1 MRPSVQY
8 WLTRRSD
15 TPQRRD
21 ASRMEIYPFIS
32 PISHLRPDRIKLDT
46 LYTNIGRKTIYAAV
60 YQQKIGMVI
69 PAYKHTSF
77 HCWADSGL
85 LPVRTCTRRHTKKA
99 GVHRS
104 KCTPDEI
111 LSLPTVS
118 DFLFVLLLLCLP
130 LLFLKQ
136 MFADGAC
143 FCFFMEQICYMPLA
157 VIHHHQIVF
166 LTVGILHSLCGLA
179 FLLRANSPSCFIQLK
194 GVKFSRL
201 CLQFGVLFKGIVKLG
216 GILGFACFQLFQPAI
231 QSADFLTEAVIGSIL
246 WNSIR
251 RSSTAFSER
260 NSSKSSVI
268 SAIRLARSRCFKD
281 ILVLSVSAGR
291 STPYYYKA
299 DGVMEAYIRIG
310 NESVIA
316 PSYGFL
322 AKRANGS
329 VANSPYVNISREY
342 MKQTNNIWYQIYQ
355 VVKEN
360 CTVELSGATPQD
372 DVMERL
378 LRVRRGI

>member
-15 TPQRRD
+15 TSQRRD

-118 DFLFVLLLLCLP
+118 AFLFVLLLLCLP

-143 FCFFMEQICYMPLA
+143 FCFFMEQICYMPACCHTSSSDRISHRRHPALA
-157 VIHHHQIVF
+157 V
-166 LTVGILHSLCGLA
+166 
-179 FLLRANSPSCFIQLK
+179 R
-194 GVKFSRL
+194 
-201 CLQFGVLFKGIVKLG
+201 FGV
-216 GILGFACFQLFQPAI
+216 PA
-231 QSADFLTEAVIGSIL
+231 QGE
-246 WNSIR
+246 
-251 RSSTAFSER
+251 
-260 NSSKSSVI
+260 
-268 SAIRLARSRCFKD
+268 
-281 ILVLSVSAGR
+281 
-291 STPYYYKA
+291 
-299 DGVMEAYIRIG
+299 
-310 NESVIA
+310 
-316 PSYGFL
+316 
-322 AKRANGS
+322 
-329 VANSPYVNISREY
+329 
-342 MKQTNNIWYQIYQ
+342 
-355 VVKEN
+355 
-360 CTVELSGATPQD
+360 
-372 DVMERL
+372 
-378 LRVRRGI
+378 